1 MSTRKKRISHLSAT
15 ESVTLSGVNDIYRK
29 KHNRVSKEASISIKE
44 DASLSIKKDTS
55 SRARARQGDGYSSRG
70 YGRPLTGGELQSM
83 FMRFSLPDYF
93 QLIDADLP
101 RNALVIA
108 QLLHRQADMR
118 RWPVVKLPTALFNR
132 CGFGRRTVSLALRQL
147 EQKGLVRVHRKLGAR
162 STVTVLWHDINALC
176 SADEL
181 TEEEIS

>member
-1 MSTRKKRISHLSAT
+1 
-15 ESVTLSGVNDIYRK
+15 
-29 KHNRVSKEASISIKE
+29 
-44 DASLSIKKDTS
+44 
-55 SRARARQGDGYSSRG
+55 
-70 YGRPLTGGELQSM
+70 M